1 MIHAGFRPH
10 PLHSMFIPA
19 TKVNCPNE
27 YCFCGKGCRRNDV
40 TKWDFFARDA
50 WTRIFMDNGKDI
62 STSLLCVSEA
72 VVRQQMTKNSI
83 FRAERTNNH
92 PEADEES
99 TLIQW
104 MISVLYNQ
112 NGGLTCPLVASSIKD
127 GIEKQVTTESG
138 VDSSD
143 ERLDNTSMVDDTY
156 VKALSSS
163 S

>member
-1 MIHAGFRPH
+1 
-10 PLHSMFIPA
+10 
-19 TKVNCPNE
+19 
-27 YCFCGKGCRRNDV
+27 
-40 TKWDFFARDA
+40 
-50 WTRIFMDNGKDI
+50 MDNGKDI